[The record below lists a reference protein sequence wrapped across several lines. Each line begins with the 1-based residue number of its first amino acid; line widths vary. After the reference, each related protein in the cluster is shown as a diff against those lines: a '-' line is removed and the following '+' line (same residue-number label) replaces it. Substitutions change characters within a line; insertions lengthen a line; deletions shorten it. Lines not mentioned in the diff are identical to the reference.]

1 MSESEL
7 KTLDKA
13 YDPGSVESRWYA
25 WWTERGY
32 FRADEASDAPAFSI
46 VMPPPNITGSL
57 HMGHALTVTIQDLLV
72 RWHRMQGHNTLWL
85 PGTDHAGIATQM
97 VVERELKK
105 TEGKS
110 RHDIGREAFVA
121 RVWEWKA
128 RFGSRITEQ
137 LKVLGASCDWSR
149 ERFTLDEGLSR
160 AVREVFV
167 RLHDEGLIYRD
178 TRLINWCPRCHT
190 ALSDLEVDHEDVAG
204 HLWHIAYPVEG
215 TDRRLVVATTR
226 PETML
231 GDTGVAVHPDDPRY
245 QDLIGREVRLPLVDR
260 LIPIVA
266 DPVLVDMEFGTGAV
280 KVTPAHDFNDFETGK
295 RHDLEEIPVIGL
307 DAKVNENGG
316 AYAGLDRFEARDRIV
331 ADLEQQGLL
340 EKVEDHALPVSV
352 CQRCATVVEP
362 TLSQQW
368 FVKAAVLAE
377 PAIEAVETGK
387 TVFVPQTW
395 EKTYFHWMRNIQDWC
410 ISRQLW
416 WGHRIPAWYC
426 EDGHVTVSREDPSAC
441 ATCGSAELKQDD
453 DVLDTWF
460 SSGLWPFSTLGWPD
474 ETPELK
480 TFYPTTVM
488 ETGFDIIFFWVARM
502 MMMGLHFMDEV
513 PFRTVYLHA
522 MVRDDKGQKM
532 SKTKGNVIDPLDVT
546 DKHGADALRFTLAS
560 MAGQG
565 RDVKLSLDRVAGY
578 QAFANKIW
586 NAARFALMN
595 LEGYQPSGR
604 EPWEAETTLAD
615 RWILTRL
622 DRAVEQVNA
631 ALEGWR
637 FDEAARI
644 LYAFT
649 WHELCDWYI
658 ELSKPALRGDLGDGA
673 KGAAQEVL
681 VHCLDV
687 ALRMLHPFMPFVTE
701 EIWQKLP
708 LGQGRPESIMVAPYP
723 ATVAARR
730 DEAGEA
736 AMAPLLQAI
745 GGVRAIRGESNI
757 PPKVRVKVIV
767 HAEDEAVRAAF
778 TGGEQYLFGLA
789 GAESLVVEA
798 PGPRPRKAAA
808 HVEAGLEVYVPLEGV
823 VDLDEETRRLEKSLE
838 KVGKEL
844 GGLEKRLA
852 NQGFVERAPEAVV
865 AEARDRVAEL
875 AERRDRL
882 QENLSRLRDA

>member
-1 MSESEL
+1 
-7 KTLDKA
+7 
-13 YDPGSVESRWYA
+13 
-25 WWTERGY
+25 
-32 FRADEASDAPAFSI
+32 
-46 VMPPPNITGSL
+46 
-57 HMGHALTVTIQDLLV
+57 
-72 RWHRMQGHNTLWL
+72 
-85 PGTDHAGIATQM
+85 
-97 VVERELKK
+97 
-105 TEGKS
+105 
-110 RHDIGREAFVA
+110 
-121 RVWEWKA
+121 
-128 RFGSRITEQ
+128 
-137 LKVLGASCDWSR
+137 
-149 ERFTLDEGLSR
+149 
-160 AVREVFV
+160 
-167 RLHDEGLIYRD
+167 
-178 TRLINWCPRCHT
+178 
-190 ALSDLEVDHEDVAG
+190 
-204 HLWHIAYPVEG
+204 
-215 TDRRLVVATTR
+215 
-226 PETML
+226 
-231 GDTGVAVHPDDPRY
+231 
-245 QDLIGREVRLPLVDR
+245 
-260 LIPIVA
+260 
-266 DPVLVDMEFGTGAV
+266 
-280 KVTPAHDFNDFETGK
+280 
-295 RHDLEEIPVIGL
+295 
-307 DAKVNENGG
+307 
-316 AYAGLDRFEARDRIV
+316 
-331 ADLEQQGLL
+331 
-340 EKVEDHALPVSV
+340 
-352 CQRCATVVEP
+352 
-362 TLSQQW
+362 
-368 FVKAAVLAE
+368 
-377 PAIEAVETGK
+377 
-387 TVFVPQTW
+387 
-395 EKTYFHWMRNIQDWC
+395 
-410 ISRQLW
+410 
-416 WGHRIPAWYC
+416 
-426 EDGHVTVSREDPSAC
+426 
-441 ATCGSAELKQDD
+441 
-453 DVLDTWF
+453 
-460 SSGLWPFSTLGWPD
+460 
-474 ETPELK
+474 
-480 TFYPTTVM
+480 
-488 ETGFDIIFFWVARM
+488 
-502 MMMGLHFMDEV
+502 
-513 PFRTVYLHA
+513 
-522 MVRDDKGQKM
+522 
-532 SKTKGNVIDPLDVT
+532 
-546 DKHGADALRFTLAS
+546 
-560 MAGQG
+560 
-565 RDVKLSLDRVAGY
+565 
-578 QAFANKIW
+578 
-586 NAARFALMN
+586 MN

>member
-1 MSESEL
+1 MSESEP

-13 YDPGSVESRWYA
+13 YDPRSVESRWYA

-32 FRADEASDAPAFSI
+32 FRADETSDAPAFSI

-97 VVERELKK
+97 VVERDLKAA
-105 TEGKS
+105 EGKS
-110 RHDIGREAFVA
+110 RHDIGREAFVE
-121 RVWEWKA
+121 RVWQWKE

-215 TDRRLVVATTR
+215 NERRLVVATTR

-245 QDLIGREVRLPLVDR
+245 QDLIGSQVRLPLVDR

-266 DPVLVDMEFGTGAV
+266 DPVLVDMAFGTGAV

-295 RHDLEEIPVIGL
+295 RHGLEEISVIDLQGR
-307 DAKVNENGG
+307 VNENGG
-316 AYAGLDRFEARDRIV
+316 AYAGLDRFEAREKIV
-331 ADLEQQGLL
+331 ADLEAEGFL

-377 PAIEAVETGK
+377 PAVEAVETGK
-387 TVFVPQTW
+387 TVFVPQSW

-426 EDGHVTVSREDPSAC
+426 PDGHVTVSREDPSAC

-502 MMMGLHFMDEV
+502 MMMGLHFMGEV
-513 PFRTVYLHA
+513 PFETIYLHA
-522 MVRDDKGQKM
+522 MVRDENGQKM

-578 QAFANKIW
+578 QAFANKLW

-595 LEGYQPSGR
+595 LEGYEPTET
-604 EPWEAETTLAD
+604 EPWEGETTLAD

-622 DRAVEQVNA
+622 DRAVVQVNT

-637 FDEAARI
+637 FDEAARL

-673 KGAAQEVL
+673 RRAAQGVL

-708 LGQGRPESIMVAPYP
+708 LGEGRPESIMVAPYP
-723 ATVAARR
+723 VTVPARR

-757 PPKVRVKVIV
+757 PPRTRVKVIV

-778 TGGEQYLFGLA
+778 TSGEQYLLGLA

-798 PGPRPRKAAA
+798 PGPRPKKAAA

-852 NQGFVERAPEAVV
+852 NKGFVERAPEAVV
-865 AEARDRVAEL
+865 AEARERVAEL